1 MRNAPT
7 FAIALL
13 AATAAASPATAS
25 NAPEASSPY
34 SSVEARNR
42 EIIRAAYERWAA
54 GGRSFF
60 DEVLTQD
67 MTWTV
72 MGSGFGAGTYQGRD
86 TFKREVTEPFA
97 ALLATPVKPTV
108 RHIWADGDDVIVR
121 WSGAATTRKGK
132 PYQNEF
138 VWIFHM
144 RDGRADR
151 VTAFL
156 DLTRFQAVFSDR

>member
-1 MRNAPT
+1 MRSLLLL
-7 FAIALL
+7 AIALL
-13 AATAAASPATAS
+13 VATSTALPVAASDDPCPST
-25 NAPEASSPY
+25 
-34 SSVEARNR
+34 SVEARNR
-42 EIIRAAYERWAA
+42 EILRTAYGRWAG

-60 DEVLTQD
+60 DEVLTPD
-67 MTWTV
+67 MTWTII
-72 MGSGFGAGTYQGRD
+72 GSGFGAGTYQGRD

-108 RHIWADGDDVIVR
+108 RNIWADGDEVIVR
-121 WSGAATTRKGK
+121 WSGAATTRTGK
-132 PYQNEF
+132 PYRNEF

-156 DLTRFQAVFSDR
+156 DLTRYQEVFSDR